1 MVFSGRVQLRS
12 SDHGRAGIGPPGE
25 TEIQRLNPGRESRIL
40 RVIGWKTLAHGSLN
54 LVVDDDVIER
64 LAGFEPTL
72 EEPAA
77 GIVYPSPYEHIP
89 KIRKAYWYYAATARR
104 DGKEESVLVRRAMV
118 PLPRVVELFSAASLR
133 DTFNLAPND
142 LIIVVVHS
150 SRRGSESGA

>member
-1 MVFSGRVQLRS
+1 M
-12 SDHGRAGIGPPGE
+12 
-25 TEIQRLNPGRESRIL
+25 
-40 RVIGWKTLAHGSLN
+40 N
-54 LVVDDDVIER
+54 LVVEDDVIER

-77 GIVYPSPYEHIP
+77 GIVYPSSYEHIP

-118 PLPRVVELFSAASLR
+118 PLPRVVELFSAVSLK

-142 LIIVVVHS
+142 VISVVVHA
-150 SRRGSESGA
+150 SRRASESGV